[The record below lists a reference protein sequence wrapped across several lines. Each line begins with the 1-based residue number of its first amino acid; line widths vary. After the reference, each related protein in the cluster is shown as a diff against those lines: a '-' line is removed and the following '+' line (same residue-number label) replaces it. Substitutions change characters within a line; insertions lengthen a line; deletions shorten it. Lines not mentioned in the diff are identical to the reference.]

1 MARRDYGHPP
11 TTREQ
16 SLEQEIEQLR
26 SEVAR
31 LRAELDRA
39 TYKHRYV
46 HPIYGWVDD
55 HLRKEKEN
63 DRD

>member
-1 MARRDYGHPP
+1 VTNRDYGHPP

-31 LRAELDRA
+31 LMAELNK
-39 TYKHRYV
+39 TTNKHRYFN
-46 HPIYGWVDD
+46 PIYGWVDD

-63 DRD
+63 DRA